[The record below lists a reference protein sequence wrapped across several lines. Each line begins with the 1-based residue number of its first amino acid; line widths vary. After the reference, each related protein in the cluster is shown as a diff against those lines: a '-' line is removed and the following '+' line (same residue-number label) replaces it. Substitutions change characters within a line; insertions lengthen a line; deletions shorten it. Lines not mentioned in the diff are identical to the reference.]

1 MGQPTTVTL
10 PRMIQAAEREVT
22 MRRKAYPH
30 MVAKKR
36 MTAEEAAEEI
46 NAMQGI
52 VEVLRVMQSA
62 GVP

>member
-1 MGQPTTVTL
+1 MARTVTL
-10 PRMIQAAEREVT
+10 ARMLQAAEREVA
-22 MRRKAYPH
+22 MRRKAYPN

-62 GVP
+62 GVD